1 MDLVENLGLVDKYI
15 KQVDNPLMLSAS
27 EGTGVSEIIT
37 KMEEFDNEK
46 KKQS

>member
-1 MDLVENLGLVDKYI
+1 
-15 KQVDNPLMLSAS
+15 MLSAS

-46 KKQS
+46 KKQSWRDF